1 MILQALVQHYEDL
14 AAKGCVG
21 RPGWGPV
28 KVSFAL
34 YIDGQGSLVRVA
46 ATQEPQIRG
55 KKNVMVPQTMQLP
68 VPLRHGSKIA
78 ANFLCDNVDYILG
91 VDTRENPE
99 RTPKCFKASRDL
111 YEEMLVGVDSAM
123 AKAVL
128 NFFERWKPQEAQD
141 HPALHPYW
149 EEILKGGNLV
159 FRYDG
164 KYAQEDGAVRRA
176 WQKHYDAADG
186 GRQGICLV
194 TGNEDIIARLHPS
207 IKSVRGAQ
215 SSGASLVSF
224 NEDSSCSYGWEQ
236 GENAPTGEYA
246 AFAYGTALNH
256 LLADRDHVY
265 QMGSTTVLYW
275 AEGAESAYP
284 DVFGAL
290 AMDAES
296 HYSDKDLQGMLHALA
311 NGESVL
317 YDEQMLDPNRTFYV
331 LGLAPNAARLSVRFF
346 LRNSFG
352 AFLKNIEAHHQR
364 LEIQRPNLDKTVH
377 LPLWRLLRETVR
389 NGNSQIPLKEREV
402 SQSQQLTQRNKSKD
416 SFSPLMAGEML
427 RAILEDTYYPATLLN
442 GVVLRIRAEH
452 AVTRG
457 RAAILKAYYLK
468 NTHKDVPKEVLTVA
482 LNPESRNVPYT
493 LGRLFSI
500 LEAIQV
506 EASKVGNPNHKL
518 NTTIVDKYF
527 NSASA
532 TPAVIFPSLINLA
545 KKHLR
550 KLERGQR
557 IYLEKQL
564 TEVLSILGETY
575 PVRLNLP
582 QQGSFQLGYYHQTQM
597 RYTRKD
603 KE

>member
-46 ATQEPQIRG
+46 ATQASPTHG

-68 VPLRHGSKIA
+68 APVKRSSGIA
-78 ANFLCDNVDYILG
+78 ANFLCDNSSYILG
-91 VDTRENPE
+91 VDAKGKPE
-99 RTPKCFKASRDL
+99 RALDCFAACKAL
-111 YEEMLVGVDSAM
+111 HEEILSGVDSAM
-123 AKAVL
+123 AMAVL
-128 NFFERWKPQEAQD
+128 NFFEQWKPQEAQD
-141 HPALHPYW
+141 HPALQPYW

-164 KYAQEDGAVRRA
+164 KYAQEDEAVRRA
-176 WQKHYDAADG
+176 WQKHYDAVDG

-194 TGNEDIIARLHPS
+194 TGAEGPIAQLHPA
-207 IKSVRGAQ
+207 IKGVRDAQ

-224 NEDSSCSYGWEQ
+224 NAAAFCSYGWEQ

-275 AEGAESAYP
+275 AEGAEPAYL

-352 AFLKNIEAHHQR
+352 TFLKNIEAHHQR
-364 LEIQRPNLDKTVH
+364 LEIQRPNFDKTVR
-377 LPLWRLLRETVR
+377 LPLWRLMSETVNQNAR
-389 NGNSQIPLKEREV
+389 D
-402 SQSQQLTQRNKSKD
+402 KSP
-416 SFSPLMAGEML
+416 SPLMAGEVL

-452 AVTRG
+452 VVTRG

-482 LNPESRNVPYT
+482 LNPESKNVPYT
-493 LGRLFSI
+493 LGRLFSV
-500 LEAIQV
+500 LEAIQD
-506 EASKVGNPNHKL
+506 AANPNL
-518 NTTIVDKYF
+518 NATIADKYF
-527 NSASA
+527 NAASA

-550 KLERGQR
+550 KLERGQQ
-557 IYLEKQL
+557 IYFEKQL

>member
-1 MILQALVQHYEDL
+1 
-14 AAKGCVG
+14 
-21 RPGWGPV
+21 
-28 KVSFAL
+28 
-34 YIDGQGSLVRVA
+34 
-46 ATQEPQIRG
+46 
-55 KKNVMVPQTMQLP
+55 MQLP
-68 VPLRHGSKIA
+68 APVKRSSGIA
-78 ANFLCDNVDYILG
+78 ANFLCDNSGYILG
-91 VDTRENPE
+91 VDAKGKPE
-99 RTPKCFKASRDL
+99 RALDCFAACKAL
-111 YEEMLVGVDSAM
+111 HEEILSDVDGAM
-123 AKAVL
+123 ARAVL
-128 NFFERWKPQEAQD
+128 NFFEQWKPHKAQE
-141 HPALHPYW
+141 HPALQPYW

-164 KYAQEDGAVRRA
+164 KYAQEDEALRRA
-176 WQKHYDAADG
+176 WQKHYDAADEG
-186 GRQGICLV
+186 HQGICLV
-194 TGNEDIIARLHPS
+194 TGAEGPIAQLHPS
-207 IKSVRGAQ
+207 IKGVRDAQ

-224 NEDSSCSYGWEQ
+224 NAPAFCSYGWEQ

-256 LLADRDHVY
+256 LLADREHVY

-275 AEGAESAYP
+275 AEGAEPAYP
-284 DVFGAL
+284 DVFGEL

-352 AFLKNIEAHHQR
+352 AFLKNIEVHHQR
-364 LEIQRPNLDKTVH
+364 LEIQRPNFDKTVR
-377 LPLWRLLRETVR
+377 LPLWRLMSETVNQNAR
-389 NGNSQIPLKEREV
+389 D
-402 SQSQQLTQRNKSKD
+402 KSP
-416 SFSPLMAGEML
+416 SPLMAGEVL

-482 LNPESRNVPYT
+482 LNPESKNVPYT

-500 LEAIQV
+500 LEAIQD
-506 EASKVGNPNHKL
+506 AANPNL
-518 NTTIVDKYF
+518 NATIADKYF
-527 NSASA
+527 NAASA

-550 KLERGQR
+550 KLERGQQ

>member
-128 NFFERWKPQEAQD
+128 NFFEHWKPQEAQD

-159 FRYDG
+159 FRFDG
-164 KYAQEDGAVRRA
+164 KYAQEDEAVRGA
-176 WQKHYDAADG
+176 WQKHYDAADE

-194 TGNEDIIARLHPS
+194 TGAEGPIAQLHPA
-207 IKSVRGAQ
+207 IKGVRDAQ

-224 NEDSSCSYGWEQ
+224 NAPAFCSYGWEQ

-256 LLADRDHVY
+256 LLADREHVY

-275 AEGAESAYP
+275 AEGAESAYS

-311 NGESVL
+311 NGDSVL

-364 LEIQRPNLDKTVH
+364 LEIQRPNFDKTVR
-377 LPLWRLLRETVR
+377 LPLWRLMSETVNQNAR
-389 NGNSQIPLKEREV
+389 D
-402 SQSQQLTQRNKSKD
+402 KSP
-416 SFSPLMAGEML
+416 SPLMAGEVL

-442 GVVLRIRAEH
+442 GIVLRIRAEH

-468 NTHKDVPKEVLTVA
+468 NTNKDVPKEVLTVA
-482 LNPESRNVPYT
+482 LNPESKNVPYT
-493 LGRLFSI
+493 LGRLFSV
-500 LEAIQV
+500 LEAIQD
-506 EASKVGNPNHKL
+506 AANPNL
-518 NTTIVDKYF
+518 NATIADKYF
-527 NSASA
+527 NAASA

>member
-364 LEIQRPNLDKTVH
+364 LEIQRPNLDK
-377 LPLWRLLRETVR
+377 
-389 NGNSQIPLKEREV
+389 
-402 SQSQQLTQRNKSKD
+402 
-416 SFSPLMAGEML
+416 
-427 RAILEDTYYPATLLN
+427 YYPATLLN

>member
-34 YIDGQGSLVRVA
+34 YIDGQGSLVRIG
-46 ATQEPQIRG
+46 ATQKTQTRG
-55 KKNVMVPQTMQLP
+55 KKTAMVPKTMQLP
-68 VPLRHGSKIA
+68 APVKRSSGIA
-78 ANFLCDNVDYILG
+78 ANFLCDNSSYILG
-91 VDTRENPE
+91 VDAKGKPE
-99 RTPKCFKASRDL
+99 RALDCFAACKAL
-111 YEEMLVGVDSAM
+111 HEEILSGVDSAM

-128 NFFERWKPQEAQD
+128 NFFEQWKPQEAQE
-141 HPALHPYW
+141 HPALQPYW

-159 FRYDG
+159 FRFDG
-164 KYAQEDGAVRRA
+164 KHAQEDEAVRRA

-194 TGNEDIIARLHPS
+194 TGAEGPIAQLHPS
-207 IKSVRGAQ
+207 IKGVRDAQ

-224 NEDSSCSYGWEQ
+224 NAPAFCSYGWEQ

-256 LLADRDHVY
+256 LLADRKHVY

-275 AEGAESAYP
+275 AEGAESAYS

-296 HYSDKDLQGMLHALA
+296 HYSDKDLQGMLRALA

-364 LEIQRPNLDKTVH
+364 LEIQRPNFDKTVR
-377 LPLWRLLRETVR
+377 LPLWRLMSETVNQNAR
-389 NGNSQIPLKEREV
+389 D
-402 SQSQQLTQRNKSKD
+402 KSP
-416 SFSPLMAGEML
+416 SPLMAGEVL

-442 GVVLRIRAEH
+442 GIVLRIRAEH

-468 NTHKDVPKEVLTVA
+468 NTNKDVPKEVLTVA
-482 LNPESRNVPYT
+482 LNPESKNVPYT
-493 LGRLFSI
+493 LGRLFSV
-500 LEAIQV
+500 LEAIQD
-506 EASKVGNPNHKL
+506 AANPNL
-518 NTTIVDKYF
+518 NATIADKYF
-527 NSASA
+527 NAASA

>member
-21 RPGWGPV
+21 RPGWGLV

-46 ATQEPQIRG
+46 ATQESPTHG
-55 KKNVMVPQTMQLP
+55 KKTAMVPQTMQLP
-68 VPLRHGSKIA
+68 APVKRSSGIS
-78 ANFLCDNVDYILG
+78 ANFLCDNSSYILG
-91 VDTRENPE
+91 VDAKGKPE
-99 RTPKCFKASRDL
+99 RALDCFAACKTL
-111 YEEMLVGVDSAM
+111 HEEILSGVDSAM

-128 NFFERWKPQEAQD
+128 NFFEQWKPQEAQE
-141 HPALHPYW
+141 HPALQPYW

-159 FRYDG
+159 FRFDG
-164 KYAQEDGAVRRA
+164 KHAQEDEAVRRA

-194 TGNEDIIARLHPS
+194 TGAEGPIAQLHPS
-207 IKSVRGAQ
+207 IKGVRDAQ

-224 NEDSSCSYGWEQ
+224 NAPAFCSYGWEQ

-265 QMGSTTVLYW
+265 QMGSTAVLYW
-275 AEGAESAYP
+275 AEGAESAYS

-364 LEIQRPNLDKTVH
+364 LEIQRPNFDKTVR
-377 LPLWRLLRETVR
+377 LPLWRLMSETVNQNAR
-389 NGNSQIPLKEREV
+389 D
-402 SQSQQLTQRNKSKD
+402 KSP
-416 SFSPLMAGEML
+416 SPLMAGEVL

-442 GVVLRIRAEH
+442 GIVLRIRAEH

-468 NTHKDVPKEVLTVA
+468 NTNKDVPKEVLTVA
-482 LNPESRNVPYT
+482 LNPESKNVPYT
-493 LGRLFSI
+493 LGRLFSV
-500 LEAIQV
+500 LEAIQD
-506 EASKVGNPNHKL
+506 AANPNL
-518 NTTIVDKYF
+518 NATIADKYF
-527 NSASA
+527 NAASA